1 MPHLAVDVDGT
12 LTRTTETAALH
23 PDTFDAL
30 RSWPGEVVV
39 ATGKVLPNALSIP
52 RYVGVPL
59 NAVAENGGVV
69 YAAGELRVEGEGEA
83 TTRFADEYAEEHGSL
98 GWGRHDLVNRWRE
111 TETAVAP
118 EHPREQVEE
127 VAARHGLDVVYTGYA
142 YHVKSPKVDKA
153 TGLAVAADLL
163 DVELEDFVAIGDSE
177 NDAEIFDVVG
187 RSYAVANADDSAK
200 AAADELVEGRC
211 YEGFLQAVE
220 RALAL

>member
-12 LTRTTETAALH
+12 LTRSTDTAALH

-52 RYVGVPL
+52 RYVGLPL

-69 YAAGELRVEGEGEA
+69 YAGGELSVEADGDAARE
-83 TTRFADEYAEEHGSL
+83 FAADYAARHGSL
-98 GWGRHDLVNRWRE
+98 GWGEHDLVNRWRE
-111 TETAVAP
+111 TERAVAP
-118 EHPREQVEE
+118 EHDRDQVEE
-127 VAARHGLDVVYTGYA
+127 VAANHGLDVVYTGYA
-142 YHVKSPKVDKA
+142 YHVKSPDVDKA

-163 DVELEDFVAIGDSE
+163 DEDLEEFVAVGDSE

-187 RSYAVANADDSAK
+187 WSYAVGNADDAAK
-200 AAADELVEGRC
+200 AAADEVVDGRC
-211 YEGFLQAVE
+211 YEGFLEAVE
-220 RALAL
+220 RALRL